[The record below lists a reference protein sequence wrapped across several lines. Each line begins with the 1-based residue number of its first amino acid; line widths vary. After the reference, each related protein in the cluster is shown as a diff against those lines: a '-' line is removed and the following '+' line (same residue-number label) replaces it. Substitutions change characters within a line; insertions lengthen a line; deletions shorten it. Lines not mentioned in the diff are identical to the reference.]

1 MSEKMQEV
9 MDAELAEAIATLEKA
24 NDLLMNLFNTREAD

>member
-1 MSEKMQEV
+1 MSQTMQEV